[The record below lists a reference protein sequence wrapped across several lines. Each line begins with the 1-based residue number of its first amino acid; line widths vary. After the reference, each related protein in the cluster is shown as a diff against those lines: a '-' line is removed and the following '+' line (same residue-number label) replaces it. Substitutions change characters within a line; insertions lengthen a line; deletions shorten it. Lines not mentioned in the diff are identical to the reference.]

1 MTRLRM
7 QSAFV
12 FCGGRGGIQGFFF
25 SCSQCV
31 PIIFTRGSHPVPQGL
46 PKFPI
51 CSQQHFNFIPH
62 KAAFPYTQTEKLGST
77 FDSISWLGVQRDVS
91 IGECPM
97 FQNIGDGSINLAPS
111 KSILPFVLARHYL
124 LQFLE
129 PLIRMVHHG
138 IDKDRRQLI
147 DRVHTFR
154 PPPWA
159 SLVRHLG
166 HLTINP
172 NFTLL
177 HSNCR
182 AHRTLL
188 LTLLSL
194 PIGPLRPTLVLL
206 AQLFSA
212 YLGWRVFTNFAQFAA
227 VSPTSIRQHNG
238 WELFSSCSSCHSG
251 TFCVAASSPPHDGH
265 CIRCGPRTRL
275 LCRRSQQP
283 HHR

>member
-7 QSAFV
+7 QSAFL
-12 FCGGRGGIQGFFF
+12 FWGGRGGIQGFFF
-25 SCSQCV
+25 SCSQSV
-31 PIIFTRGSHPVPQGL
+31 PIIFTQGSHPVPKGL

-51 CSQQHFNFIPH
+51 CSQQHLNFIPH
-62 KAAFPYTQTEKLGST
+62 KAAFPCTQTEKLGST
-77 FDSISWLGVQRDVS
+77 FDSISRLGVQRDVS
-91 IGECPM
+91 IGEYPM
-97 FQNIGDGSINLAPS
+97 FQNIGDGSINVAPS
-111 KSILPFVLARHYL
+111 KSILPFVSARHYL
-124 LQFLE
+124 LRFLE

-172 NFTLL
+172 NRTLL

-212 YLGWRVFTNFAQFAA
+212 YLG
-227 VSPTSIRQHNG
+227 
-238 WELFSSCSSCHSG
+238 
-251 TFCVAASSPPHDGH
+251 
-265 CIRCGPRTRL
+265 
-275 LCRRSQQP
+275 
-283 HHR
+283 